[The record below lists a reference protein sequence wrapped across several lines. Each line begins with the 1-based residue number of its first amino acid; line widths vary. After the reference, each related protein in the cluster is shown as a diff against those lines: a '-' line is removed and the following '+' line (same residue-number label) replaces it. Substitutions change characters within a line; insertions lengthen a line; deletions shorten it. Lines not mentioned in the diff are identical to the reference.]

1 MTLFAPAVIIVGG
14 DLIGLLI
21 VVLVVLLILRLLHVI

>member
-1 MTLFAPAVIIVGG
+1 MTLLAPAVIIVGG

-21 VVLVVLLILRLLHVI
+21 VVLVVLLILRLCHVI